1 MSLDWVQVGSG
12 GRSASASWSATEL
25 LRSSKAQ
32 AQLEQRQQPTS
43 NGSIDPQQLCAC
55 IQAATTF
62 TQLQAVCN
70 TFMGHAAF
78 GPQQA
83 ALVLSRLHLVRSR
96 PTDSHLLLVELLA
109 ELLPPGC
116 CTHHHHQGS
125 PEAAGVMQ
133 QQQQPVQDAESWQ
146 CQHQLSCGQAAAV
159 CWAFS
164 KAGYQPAPQLLQ
176 LLLQQFWVD
185 FGQQQQH
192 RGSTSSHEQAGHTE
206 SATSSS
212 SPTSAAEQHQ
222 QWPPTAGDE
231 ALATLVAGLAGLG
244 CRDASCWQR
253 LRAAVQVALSDSVL
267 PMHSLQQL
275 TWGFAAVQQ
284 GDAATVDVLAA
295 TLRGRLAELATPEDL
310 VQSMW
315 SLHLMGCTDRSL
327 FEAAAHVMLQ
337 HLGPGSSASRGKR
350 APAAAA
356 PADGANSGTR
366 SQQPVLLP
374 QLPSRSAGGSA
385 SPSAYP
391 RVLQHQKDPE
401 QLVVSSKQ
409 AARQDQLQA
418 LATVPNPQRLLSAAA
433 GQTAALC
440 SAAATQAFNVLH
452 KYDPLLCMLAL
463 YRDYYR
469 PAHSM

>member
-1 MSLDWVQVGSG
+1 VGTG
-12 GRSASASWSATEL
+12 GRSASTVAQQSWSATEL
-25 LRSSKAQ
+25 LQTSKAQ
-32 AQLEQRQQPTS
+32 ARLEQRQQPTR
-43 NGSIDPQQLCAC
+43 NGSINPQQLCAC

-62 TQLQAVCN
+62 AQLQAVCN

-116 CTHHHHQGS
+116 CMHHHQGS

-133 QQQQPVQDAESWQ
+133 QQQQQSVPQAGLHQ

-185 FGQQQQH
+185 FGQQQQ
-192 RGSTSSHEQAGHTE
+192 RGGSTMPQGQAGQTASTSNSS
-206 SATSSS
+206 SATSN
-212 SPTSAAEQHQ
+212 AEPNQHQ
-222 QWPPTAGDE
+222 QWPPTAADE

-267 PMHSLQQL
+267 PVHSLQQL

-295 TLRGRLAELATPEDL
+295 TLHGRLAELATPEDL
-310 VQSMW
+310 VQSVW
-315 SLHLMGCTDRSL
+315 SLHLMGCTDGSL

-337 HLGPGSSASRGKR
+337 HLQAPGSSASSSKP

-356 PADGANSGTR
+356 RADGASSSTR

-374 QLPSRSAGGSA
+374 QLPPRSAGSCSSA
-385 SPSAYP
+385 SAHP
-391 RVLQHQKDPE
+391 RVVQHQKDHA
-401 QLVVSSKQ
+401 QLVVNSRQ
-409 AARQDQLQA
+409 AARQDQLQS
-418 LATVPNPQRLLSAAA
+418 LATVSNPQRLLSAAA